1 MVTEKQIA
9 ENRIKVI
16 LAEQKRTS
24 KWLAEAI
31 GKSDNTV
38 SRWCSN
44 KTQPSIQQLLDIAQ
58 TLEVDIR
65 SLIKS
70 NMQL

>member
-9 ENRIKVI
+9 ENRIKAI
-16 LAEQKRTS
+16 LAEQKRTG
-24 KWLAEAI
+24 KWLARAI

-44 KTQPSIQQLLDIAQ
+44 KTQPSIQKLLDIAQ
-58 TLEVDIR
+58 TLEVDVR

-70 NMQL
+70 NI

>member
-1 MVTEKQIA
+1 MEKSDKPIA
-9 ENRIKVI
+9 ENRIKAT

-24 KWLAEAI
+24 KWLAGTL

-44 KTQPSIQQLLDIAQ
+44 RAQPSIQQLLEIAQ
-58 TLEVDIR
+58 ILEVDVR

-70 NMQL
+70 NV

>member
-9 ENRIKVI
+9 ENRIKAI

-58 TLEVDIR
+58 TLEVDVR

-70 NMQL
+70 NM